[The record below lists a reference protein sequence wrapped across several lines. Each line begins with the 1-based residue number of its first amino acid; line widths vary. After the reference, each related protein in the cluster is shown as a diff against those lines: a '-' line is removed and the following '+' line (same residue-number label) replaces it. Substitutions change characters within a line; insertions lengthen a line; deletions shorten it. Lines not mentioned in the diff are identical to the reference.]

1 MTKAA
6 NQRSWPLLHDRW
18 IRMSASIRAARAAE
32 LFLEL
37 SELTADQ
44 RQARLADLRAAE
56 PELHAQMQLLL
67 SRFDDSASDP
77 GFVLELGNVEPEP
90 AMAWAGRRLGPFEL
104 LSEIGRGGMGAVWR
118 AQRVDG
124 QYAQQVAI
132 KLLHTRTL
140 DDASRQLLLE
150 RFLRE
155 RQTLAGLKHPNI
167 AALLDGGVDER
178 GQPWFAL
185 ELVDGAPITRY
196 ASDRQLGLT
205 ARLRLLLQVC
215 DAVQFAHQKLI
226 VHRDL
231 KPDNLLVDQ
240 SGQAKLLDFGIV
252 KLLDD
257 APDGAQTQTGAQVFT
272 PNYAAPEQV
281 QGGAISV
288 ATDVYALGV
297 ILFEL
302 LVGRRPFVH
311 SGGGLQMAQISAG
324 WRAEAPSRVLARDSG
339 SARRAR
345 PLRGDLD
352 TIVLRCLA
360 HDPQRRYPTVQALAD
375 DLRRY
380 LEGQPILA
388 RPDSRAYRLSKFLS
402 RHPYGSAAA
411 VLGLCVLLGLTTVS
425 VLQARR
431 AQQQTRLA
439 EAFAQQSQ
447 LDRDLAI
454 AQSQR
459 LELLQ
464 EHYASVINRAL
475 SGGAAM
481 TPDALL
487 EMAGDINAS
496 VAANDPAARRSI
508 ELGQAELFLV
518 RNDFKR
524 AIELLEA
531 LAPMRESLS
540 DLEQVGYAETL
551 SASYLRVGRIDEVE
565 AVLNA
570 GEQAAQRLG
579 PRKDLAQAQ
588 LQILRAQWLRTR
600 GQPAEAFEQA
610 MDAAALVRKAV
621 GVSPLRYGQLLINA
635 AQTAMFAGE
644 VDTAHG
650 LASEGLAIW
659 KQAGLQGMVTFATA
673 ETVLGNLE
681 LLAGRPAAAL
691 EVFERVAMSGASAE
705 NVPSAAARES
715 SVAKALALLGRDEE
729 ALALAAQ
736 AQQRFCAAV
745 GANTLDCQRMRL
757 VQVDVAL
764 WTGRTDVARR
774 QLAVVEAAMGSTP
787 PAVIAQILPINH
799 AQIALA
805 QRPDIQAVQQLHQ
818 ALEVLAAQGGVGP
831 RNARRQRLGAAER
844 LLAGGHEALAVQLMQ
859 LAPPADPAAAP
870 ITEDVGIDAAW
881 SMLWTA
887 KLAGN
892 AADKDALRTAWQ
904 ALRKQLGD
912 EHPIVKRWRSGAI
925 GS

>member
-1 MTKAA
+1 MSDSLGTARTAA
-6 NQRSWPLLHDRW
+6 V
-18 IRMSASIRAARAAE
+18 
-32 LFLEL
+32 FLEL
-37 SELTADQ
+37 SELPAAQ
-44 RQARLADLRAAE
+44 RHARLAALQAAE
-56 PELHAQMQLLL
+56 PELHEQVLLL
-67 SRFDDSASDP
+67 LNRLDDSAAEP
-77 GFVLELGNVEPEP
+77 GFVLALGQSETAP

-132 KLLHTRTL
+132 KLLHTHAR
-140 DDASRQLLLE
+140 DDTRRQVLLE

-155 RQTLAGLKHPNI
+155 RQTLAGLKHPHI

-185 ELVDGAPITRY
+185 ELVDGLPITRY
-196 ASDRQLGLT
+196 ASDRHLGLA

-240 SGQAKLLDFGIV
+240 AGQVKLLDFGIV

-257 APDGAQTQTGAQVFT
+257 GSDGAQTQTGARVFT

-281 QGGAISV
+281 QGGGISV

-311 SGGGLQMAQISAG
+311 SGAGLQMAQISAG
-324 WRAEAPSRVLARDSG
+324 WRAEAPSRALARDSG
-339 SARRAR
+339 STRRAR

-360 HDPQRRYPTVQALAD
+360 HDPPRRYPTVQALAD

-380 LEGQPILA
+380 LDGQPIRA
-388 RPDSRAYRLSKFLS
+388 RPDSRSYRLSKFLS

-411 VLGLCVLLGLTTVS
+411 VLGLCLLLGLTTVS

-439 EAFAQQSQ
+439 EAFAHQSQ
-447 LDRDLAI
+447 IDRDLAI

-459 LELLQ
+459 LELMQ

-518 RNDFKR
+518 RNDFKH

-531 LAPMRESLS
+531 MGPRRESLS
-540 DLEQVGYAETL
+540 DLEQVNFSETL
-551 SASYLRVGRIDEVE
+551 GVSYLRVGRVDEVDE
-565 AVLNA
+565 VLDA

-588 LQILRAQWLRTR
+588 LKIVRAQWLRTR
-600 GQPAEAFEQA
+600 GEP
-610 MDAAALVRKAV
+610 AAAFQQALAAASLVRNAA
-621 GVSPLRYGQLLINA
+621 GVSPMRYGQLLINA

-644 VDTAHG
+644 VDTAHD
-650 LASEGLAIW
+650 LSSEGLAIW

-691 EVFERVAMSGASAE
+691 QVFERVARTGASVE
-705 NVPSAAARES
+705 NIPSAAARES
-715 SVAKALALLGRDEE
+715 SMAKALALLGRDDE
-729 ALALAAQ
+729 ALALAEQ
-736 AQQRFCAAV
+736 AQQRFCAVV
-745 GANTLDCQRMRL
+745 GADTLDCQRMRM
-757 VQVDVAL
+757 VKIDVAQ
-764 WTGRTDVARR
+764 WAGRTNLARR
-774 QLAVVEAAMGSTP
+774 QLAVVEAAIGPAP
-787 PAVIAQILPINH
+787 PAVIAHILPVSQ
-799 AQIALA
+799 ALIALA
-805 QRPDIQAVQQLHQ
+805 ERPDLRTVQQLQH
-818 ALEVLAAQGGVGP
+818 ALEGMAAQGGVGP
-831 RNARRQRLGAAER
+831 RNARRLRLGAAER

-870 ITEDVGIDAAW
+870 MTGEVGIDAAW
-881 SMLWTA
+881 SVLWTA

-892 AADKDALRTAWQ
+892 AADPEALRTAWE
-904 ALRKQLGD
+904 ALRTQLGD
-912 EHPIVKRWRSGAI
+912 DHPVVRRWRSGAT
-925 GS
+925 GA